1 MDVPEAPRRR
11 ANGGAGAVHFATEKT
26 VTIHPE
32 LNPQTP
38 AHQRPSRQV
47 ESNLLGV
54 YVPSSGLFQD
64 EQGTEF
70 FVTAVE
76 FWDTMTVIS
85 LCWKRT
91 PGAGRSGPTL
101 AAMDEHDHELGLMRS
116 WAVGARTIQHFEA
129 VPSTS
134 RALTVRLVGQ
144 TTRAELFSCRTP
156 SRSGQDQ
163 AVRSFRPQE
172 KRPY

>member
-1 MDVPEAPRRR
+1 M
-11 ANGGAGAVHFATEKT
+11 
-26 VTIHPE
+26 TIHPE

-38 AHQRPSRQV
+38 AHQRPSRTV

-76 FWDTMTVIS
+76 FWDTMTVVS

-91 PGAGRSGPTL
+91 PGASRSGPSL
-101 AAMDEHDHELGLMRS
+101 AAMDEHGHELGLLRS

-129 VPSTS
+129 VPTAS
-134 RALTVRLVGQ
+134 RALTVRLAGQ
-144 TTRAELFSCRTP
+144 TTPSELFSCRTP
-156 SRSGQDQ
+156 SRSDQDQ
-163 AVRSFRPQE
+163 TGRLSRPRE